1 MRKILLLFPLFLLIS
16 CSKKENKPQ
25 ISSQPTEIF
34 TLTKIE
40 QNEKEKVPNFYWKTQ
55 QGEKNFYELSKGKV
69 ILLNFWATWCG
80 PCVKEIPDLIKI
92 KNELNDKNFELIG
105 VSIDRSISP
114 VIEFAKNVGIN
125 YILIHDPEAK
135 LLDAFGGS
143 VGIPITFLID
153 QDGKIVS
160 KYLGARTKEVF
171 MKDIEKILK

>member
-1 MRKILLLFPLFLLIS
+1 MQKILLLLSLFFLIS

-25 ISSQPTEIF
+25 NISQPSQIF
-34 TLTKIE
+34 TLTKVE
-40 QNEKEKVPNFYWKTQ
+40 QTDKERTPNFYWQTQ
-55 QGEKNFYELSKGKV
+55 EGEKNFYEFSKGKV

-92 KNELNDKNFELIG
+92 KNELNEKNFELIG

-114 VIEFAKNVGIN
+114 VVEFAKNVGIN
-125 YILIHDPEAK
+125 YILIHDPEGK

-143 VGIPITFLID
+143 IGIPITFLID
-153 QDGKIVS
+153 KDGKIVS

>member
-1 MRKILLLFPLFLLIS
+1 MRKILLLFSLFLLIS

-25 ISSQPTEIF
+25 TTSQHPEIF

-40 QNEKEKVPNFYWKTQ
+40 QNEKGKPPNFYWQTQ
-55 QGEKNFYELSKGKV
+55 QGEKNFYELSKGKI

-92 KNELNDKNFELIG
+92 KSELSDKNFEIIG
-105 VSIDRSISP
+105 VSIDKTASP
-114 VIEFAKNVGIN
+114 VAEFAKNVGIN

-153 QDGKIVS
+153 KDGKIVS